1 MSNSESIQE
10 SLNIIKK
17 ALEEED
23 TISNKLNNE
32 NENILILNNLV
43 KDDGTIEIIDD
54 NKLIKDDVKEIL
66 NENISKYFENNFD
79 KWLDKNIPKYL
90 DQYFKNK
97 NK

>member
-54 NKLIKDDVKEIL
+54 NKLVKDDVKEIL